1 MKQETSQWGKAVK
14 KAVIDHDMTLKQ
26 LAEKIG
32 YSNAA
37 VSQVVNGRYSNS
49 SYKVIAEKINEV
61 LGTEGLPERTE
72 TPSDEWCQTV
82 KVLSKWGIL
91 SVDMQRAIQD
101 DQKVYDE
108 DGEGSYG
115 DNQPDIVEAQDPFS
129 NIEQKEEEQQI
140 GGLDLEEVE

>member
-1 MKQETSQWGKAVK
+1 MKQEISQWGKAVK

-32 YSNAA
+32 YSNAT

-72 TPSDEWCQTV
+72 TPSDEWRQTV
-82 KVLSKWGIL
+82 KVELVKQSMTVNELAKQLDVSRDRLSLVINGKMMNEAIVSGVNNLLGINL
-91 SVDMQRAIQD
+91 VAVPAD
-101 DQKVYDE
+101 K
-108 DGEGSYG
+108 
-115 DNQPDIVEAQDPFS
+115 
-129 NIEQKEEEQQI
+129 
-140 GGLDLEEVE
+140 

>member
-32 YSNAA
+32 YSNAT

-82 KVLSKWGIL
+82 KVLDVSRDRLSLVINGKMMNEAIVSGVNNLLGINL
-91 SVDMQRAIQD
+91 VAVPAD
-101 DQKVYDE
+101 K
-108 DGEGSYG
+108 
-115 DNQPDIVEAQDPFS
+115 
-129 NIEQKEEEQQI
+129 
-140 GGLDLEEVE
+140 